1 VLGFQKLNASPAAR
15 KELSADEAAIE
26 RGRRIVK
33 NHNCQGC
40 HVIEGFGGSF
50 RSLVADPS
58 LAPPIIQGK
67 GPRRRA
73 TGCSR
78 S

>member
-1 VLGFQKLNASPAAR
+1 MNAASTA
-15 KELSADEAAIE
+15 KNELDPQEAAIE

-33 NHNCQGC
+33 NYNCQGC
-40 HVIEGFGGSF
+40 HVLEGFGGSI

-58 LAPPIIQGK
+58 LAPPIIQGQGAK
-67 GPRRRA
+67 VQ
-73 TGCSR
+73 SDWLFR